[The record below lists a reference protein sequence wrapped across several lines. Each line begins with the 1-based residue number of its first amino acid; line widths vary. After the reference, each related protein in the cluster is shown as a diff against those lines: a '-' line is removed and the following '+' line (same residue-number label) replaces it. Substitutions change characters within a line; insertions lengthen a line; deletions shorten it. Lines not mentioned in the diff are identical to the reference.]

1 MITAVKIMLWDLFV
15 SLHMRNT
22 KTKKIICF
30 QFSLKSEIIKALKEI
45 GFNHPNTIQEKVI
58 PQFYG
63 LDFLAISNLQ
73 SPTL

>member
-1 MITAVKIMLWDLFV
+1 
-15 SLHMRNT
+15 NT

-45 GFNHPNTIQEKVI
+45 GFNHPNTIQGKVI

-63 LDFLAISNLQ
+63 FDFLAISNLQ
-73 SPTL
+73 SPTW